1 MAYLLPPQP
10 DSRRRGR
17 PRIYGKK
24 VRLKDLARELS
35 AFVSAPSPVYGENN
49 VTIQYRCIDLLWR
62 PARRLV
68 RFVIV
73 HHPIRGTIFLLAT
86 DLTLEPLEIILLY
99 GYRFRIEL
107 GFRQAIHVL
116 GAYAYHFWMLTMKPL
131 GRWDGDQYLHRKTD
145 AYRAAIKRKMI
156 AFHLHVELGC
166 IAQGL
171 LQYLSLNHSAEVW
184 RCCRTWLRTMKIE
197 QPPSELVTAS
207 MLRSSLREFAFSSK
221 IDTDL
226 TSILKTYRNPNIPFD
241 TEDLA
246 A

>member
-1 MAYLLPPQP
+1 VAYLLPPQP

-62 PARRLV
+62 PAGRLV

-107 GFRQAIHVL
+107 A
-116 GAYAYHFWMLTMKPL
+116 
-131 GRWDGDQYLHRKTD
+131 
-145 AYRAAIKRKMI
+145 
-156 AFHLHVELGC
+156 
-166 IAQGL
+166 
-171 LQYLSLNHSAEVW
+171 SA
-184 RCCRTWLRTMKIE
+184 K
-197 QPPSELVTAS
+197 QS
-207 MLRSSLREFAFSSK
+207 
-221 IDTDL
+221 
-226 TSILKTYRNPNIPFD
+226 TS
-241 TEDLA
+241 
-246 A
+246 